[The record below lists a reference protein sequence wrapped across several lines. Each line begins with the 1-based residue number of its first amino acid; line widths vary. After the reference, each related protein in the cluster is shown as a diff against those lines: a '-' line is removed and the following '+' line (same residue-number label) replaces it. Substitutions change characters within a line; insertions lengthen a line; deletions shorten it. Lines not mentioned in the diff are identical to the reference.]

1 MKQERGD
8 LLAFVHGVIN
18 LIWPVFAYDLAEL
31 ASLIIGGYSWATMV
45 PSTIMLILPIVS
57 DVAGIVVA
65 GVRYYRRQSV
75 LALMGLIF
83 SIAALALYYILRVM
97 MQFSLGWLEPAQN
110 LRFHCGGMWS
120 CRPTDILSLAVAGRG
135 DHTPPSTKHNFRS
148 FYHMKQEL
156 IHVGAIVNAHGIRGE
171 VKLNPV
177 GFDPEFLAEFD
188 RFNIGGKETEVRSS
202 RVHKSVLLLTLPGV
216 EDMDAALALKGKSV
230 SIYAEDVELPEGEY
244 FDVELEGCTVLDDAT
259 GEELGKLKRVLHYPA
274 HKVYEV
280 KGAREYLIPA
290 VPGVFI
296 ASVDIDAGVVRIHN
310 MKGLAIDEN

>member
-1 MKQERGD
+1 
-8 LLAFVHGVIN
+8 
-18 LIWPVFAYDLAEL
+18 
-31 ASLIIGGYSWATMV
+31 
-45 PSTIMLILPIVS
+45 
-57 DVAGIVVA
+57 
-65 GVRYYRRQSV
+65 
-75 LALMGLIF
+75 
-83 SIAALALYYILRVM
+83 
-97 MQFSLGWLEPAQN
+97 
-110 LRFHCGGMWS
+110 
-120 CRPTDILSLAVAGRG
+120 
-135 DHTPPSTKHNFRS
+135 
-148 FYHMKQEL
+148 MKQEL

-230 SIYAEDVELPEGEY
+230 FIYAEDVELPEGEY

>member
-1 MKQERGD
+1 
-8 LLAFVHGVIN
+8 
-18 LIWPVFAYDLAEL
+18 
-31 ASLIIGGYSWATMV
+31 
-45 PSTIMLILPIVS
+45 
-57 DVAGIVVA
+57 
-65 GVRYYRRQSV
+65 
-75 LALMGLIF
+75 
-83 SIAALALYYILRVM
+83 
-97 MQFSLGWLEPAQN
+97 
-110 LRFHCGGMWS
+110 
-120 CRPTDILSLAVAGRG
+120 
-135 DHTPPSTKHNFRS
+135 
-148 FYHMKQEL
+148 MKQEL
-156 IHVGAIVNAHGIRGE
+156 INVGAIVNAHGIRGE

-177 GFDPEFLAEFD
+177 GFDPEFLAEFV

-216 EDMDAALALKGKSV
+216 EDMDAALALMGKSV

-310 MKGLAIDEN
+310 MKGLATDEN